1 MDMIRHAGLTTELN
15 NLQLQSKEFRL
26 LLEEQK
32 KIKVWLKWMH
42 NIHYM
47 DSYKHVSEL
56 KLEKY

>member
-15 NLQLQSKEFRL
+15 NLPSESEEFRL
-26 LLEEQK
+26 LREEQK

-47 DSYKHVSEL
+47 DS
-56 KLEKY
+56 